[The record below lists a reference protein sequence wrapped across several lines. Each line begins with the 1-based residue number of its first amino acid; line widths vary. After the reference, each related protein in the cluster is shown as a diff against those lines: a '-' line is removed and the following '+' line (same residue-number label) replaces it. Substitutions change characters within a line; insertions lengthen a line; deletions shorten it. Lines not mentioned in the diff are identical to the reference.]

1 MSPIQY
7 IVVAY
12 RLRNKLAPQLLT
24 VLALGVILTY
34 HAMTSPQLSWL
45 LD

>member
-7 IVVAY
+7 IVAAY
-12 RLRNKLAPQLLT
+12 RLRSKLAPQLFTL
-24 VLALGVILTY
+24 LALGVILMY

>member
-7 IVVAY
+7 IVAAY
-12 RLRNKLAPQLLT
+12 RLRNKLAPQLFTL
-24 VLALGVILTY
+24 LALGVILMY

>member
-24 VLALGVILTY
+24 VLALGVVLTY
-34 HAMTSPQLSWL
+34 HAMTSPKLGWL
-45 LD
+45 LG